1 MEMTKFSLSALSY
14 LASPRKGNILTPGD
28 TMFFLAKSLIRFS
41 TGGLANLSLL
51 KMDFEYFHLHTKS
64 CSDSQKMP
72 STSIRPEK
80 VCFETQISHLTT
92 SVVLAQLLFLCSFT
106 VGH

>member
-28 TMFFLAKSLIRFS
+28 TMFFLAKSLIGFS

-51 KMDFEYFHLHTKS
+51 KMDFEYLTYFHLHTKI
-64 CSDSQKMP
+64 CSDSQKTP
-72 STSIRPEK
+72 STSTRPEK
-80 VCFETQISHLTT
+80 VCFRPKSPI
-92 SVVLAQLLFLCSFT
+92 
-106 VGH
+106 